1 MGHEASGIIDSIGS
15 SVTKVKVGDRVA
27 IEPGRPCRRCKQ
39 CKAGR
44 YNICAQMVF
53 PAHPPRAPGT
63 LVRLFKIPEDFV
75 HKIPES
81 LSLQEAV
88 MAEPLSVAVHAVR
101 MAQLRPGQN
110 VLVQGS
116 GTIGLLVAAVAKAF
130 GVRSIFITDISKEKL
145 EMAQKFVN
153 CSTFV
158 PNLNSTPQ
166 DEAERFKA
174 ESKLPDGVD
183 VVLEC
188 TGVESSTQT
197 GLYALEAGGVFVQVG
212 MGKPDQTLPLLY
224 MSEKEIVLKTCFRY
238 GPGDYEVALDM
249 LCAGTIVVK
258 SLISSTVPFEKAE
271 EAWEKTRKGEGLKN
285 LIQGIQD

>member
-1 MGHEASGIIDSIGS
+1 
-15 SVTKVKVGDRVA
+15 
-27 IEPGRPCRRCKQ
+27 
-39 CKAGR
+39 
-44 YNICAQMVF
+44 
-53 PAHPPRAPGT
+53 
-63 LVRLFKIPEDFV
+63 
-75 HKIPES
+75 
-81 LSLQEAV
+81 

-101 MAQLRPGQN
+101 MARLRPGQN

-130 GVRSIFITDISKEKL
+130 GVRSIFITDISKDKL
-145 EMAQKFVN
+145 AMAEKFVG

-158 PNLNSTPQ
+158 PNLQSTPQ
-166 DEAERFKA
+166 DEAERLKQEFN
-174 ESKLPDGVD
+174 LPEGVD

-188 TGVESSTQT
+188 TGVESSAQT

-249 LCAGTIVVK
+249 LCSGTIAVK